1 MSLSVGIVGLP
12 NVGKSTLFNALTKR
26 QQAAAENYPFCTIEP
41 NSAIVEVSDPRLEA
55 LAAIAHPQQIIRATV
70 EFTDIAGLVKGA
82 SKGEGLGN
90 KFLANIR
97 ECDAI
102 LHVVRCF
109 ENDDIIHVQEGGNK
123 SAPIDPAG
131 DAEVIETELVLAD
144 MEQLQKRCDK
154 TRNEAKSDPKKRP
167 EFDAMTALLAHLG
180 EGKPVRTFPR
190 AEGDPILPVLRDLH
204 FLTDKKTIYCANVA
218 ESDLAAP
225 EANPHVAALKAYADA
240 QGCEMVTVC
249 AQMEADLAGL
259 SDDDARE
266 FLSSYGLTESSL
278 DRTIKLA
285 YHTLGLAS
293 FLTAGPKEVRA
304 WTFRRGWKAPQCAGV
319 IHTDFETASRRQ
331 GVRDAGRRRG
341 GVHVQQ
347 VKARQNVSSRLIHER
362 HNLRRVCVLDRREMR
377 RTSSRIFLARH
388 VRLAPRHPWLPL
400 HGIPRRYARRARIR
414 GAGA

>member
-41 NSAIVEVSDPRLEA
+41 NSAIVEVSDARLEK
-55 LAAIAHPQQIIRATV
+55 LAEMVHPEQIIRATV

-123 SAPIDPAG
+123 SAPIDPKG
-131 DAEVIETELVLAD
+131 DAEVIETELILAD
-144 MEQLQKRCDK
+144 MEQLQKRHDK
-154 TRNEAKSDPKKRP
+154 TKKEAQSDPKKRP
-167 EFDAMTALLAHLG
+167 EFDAMAALLAHLG

-190 AEGDPILPVLRDLH
+190 GEGDPILPVLRDLH
-204 FLTDKKTIYCANVA
+204 FLTDKKVIYCANVA
-218 ESDLAAP
+218 EDDLGDP
-225 EANPHVAALKAYADA
+225 MANPHVQALKAYAEG
-240 QGCEMVTVC
+240 QGCEMVAIC

-259 SDDDARE
+259 SDEEAKE
-266 FLSSYGLTESSL
+266 FLSSYGLSESSL

-304 WTFRRGWKAPQCAGV
+304 WTFRRGWKAPRCAGV
-319 IHTDFETASRRQ
+319 IHTDFEKGFIRAQ
-331 GVRDAGRRRG
+331 VIAYEDYVKHG
-341 GVHVQQ
+341 G
-347 VKARQNVSSRLIHER
+347 E
-362 HNLRRVCVLDRREMR
+362 
-377 RTSSRIFLARH
+377 
-388 VRLAPRHPWLPL
+388 
-400 HGIPRRYARRARIR
+400 
-414 GAGA
+414 AGARAAGVLRPEGKEYEMQDGDVVEFMFN

>member
-41 NSAIVEVSDPRLEA
+41 NSAIVEVADARLEK
-55 LAAIAHPQQIIRATV
+55 LAEIVHPQQIIRATV

-123 SAPIDPAG
+123 SAPIDPVS
-131 DAEVIETELVLAD
+131 DAEVIETELILAD
-144 MEQLQKRCDK
+144 MEQLQKRYDK
-154 TRNEAKSDPKKRP
+154 VRKEAQAKPPLRP
-167 EFDAMTALLAHLG
+167 EAEACAALLKHLE
-180 EGKPVRTFPR
+180 EGHSVRSFPR
-190 AEGDPILPVLRDLH
+190 KEGDPILSVLKDLH
-204 FLTDKKTIYCANVA
+204 FLTDKPVIYCANV
-218 ESDLAAP
+218 SDDNVTG
-225 EANPHVAALKAYADA
+225 EGNEHVAALREYASKEGA
-240 QGCEMVTVC
+240 ETVVIC

-259 SDDDARE
+259 TDAEAAE
-266 FLSSYGLTESSL
+266 FLQSYGLEESSL

-293 FLTAGPKEVRA
+293 FLTAGPKEARA
-304 WTFRRGWKAPQCAGV
+304 WTFRRGWKAPRCAGV
-319 IHTDFETASRRQ
+319 IHTDFERGFIRAQVIAYEDYIKYGGESGARA
-331 GVRDAGRRRG
+331 AG
-341 GVHVQQ
+341 
-347 VKARQNVSSRLIHER
+347 A
-362 HNLRRVCVLDRREMR
+362 LRPEGKEYEMR
-377 RTSSRIFLARH
+377 DGDVVEFMFN
-388 VRLAPRHPWLPL
+388 
-400 HGIPRRYARRARIR
+400 
-414 GAGA
+414 